1 MGYLQQGYWA
11 VFKKSSLAWPGGLR
25 LGAKNSAWLELALAR
40 LAFVEP
46 GPASVEPR
54 VIARLAFI
62 RLAITTLASV
72 AIAA

>member
-11 VFKKSSLAWPGGLR
+11 VVKKSNLAWPGGLR
-25 LGAKNSAWLELALAR
+25 LGAKNSAWLELAWAR
-40 LAFVEP
+40 LASAEP

-72 AIAA
+72 ATAA